1 VIKFLS
7 LFLLFVT
14 GFASGISNYFYTNP
28 ASLTIDSNYVYRIR
42 YLNADLKFANN
53 TLDLAQIYNNFIKD
67 VEWDSI
73 QKANLLNSI
82 PESGFTAAVDTIVKP
97 IELSTRIF
105 SVSMQYRGIVTAQA
119 LKDLFDLVLFGNDLN
134 RLYDISHFEFSRLEY
149 FDFALGMC
157 YPLIR
162 PPDESNALNYR
173 LLQQL
178 NIGGR
183 FHWLKGKFITQ
194 TDSSSGSVATT
205 PEVIVGQVKLFQT
218 TAHGGN
224 NFAFDLGAIAKFNNP
239 ITFGIALLNL
249 NTSFIWNKDPSYRI
263 IDASIE
269 SLSMEH
275 YIETGSFDSLY
286 TKKDTTFSIASFKTS
301 LPAQISVQV
310 SYQPFNLLAISTSFQ
325 YYLSECQFICD
336 FHQSCNLDIYLNL
349 SKFFTT
355 GVRFTTNLKKD
366 YIIGNYFH
374 FIRKGT
380 SLNLSIEQKN
390 GFIKSAKG
398 LGLKLYLDQNL

>member
-1 VIKFLS
+1 MFVIGIS
-7 LFLLFVT
+7 Y
-14 GFASGISNYFYTNP
+14 GISNYFYTNP
-28 ASLTIDSNYVYRIR
+28 ASLTIDGNYFYRIR

-53 TLDLAQIYNNFIKD
+53 SLDLSQIYNNFIKD
-67 VEWDSI
+67 VEWDNI

-82 PESGFTAAVDTIVKP
+82 PQSGFTAVIDTIIKP

-105 SVSMQYRGIVTAQA
+105 SVSMQYRGIVTTQA
-119 LKDLFDLVLFGNDLN
+119 PKDLFDLVLFGNDLN

-149 FDFALGMC
+149 FDFAFGVR

-162 PPDESNALNYR
+162 PPDESNSANYQ

-178 NIGGR
+178 SIGGR
-183 FHWLKGKFITQ
+183 LHWYKGKFITQ

-205 PEVIVGQVKLFQT
+205 PDVIVGQVKLFQT

-224 NFAFDLGAIAKFNNP
+224 SFALDLGAFVRLNKP
-239 ITFGIALLNL
+239 ITLGVALLNL
-249 NTSFIWNKDPSYRI
+249 NTSFTWNKDPYYRI
-263 IDASIE
+263 IDASID

-275 YIETGSFDSLY
+275 YIDTGSFDSLY
-286 TKKDTTFSIASFKTS
+286 SRKDTIFSIANFKTS
-301 LPAQISVQV
+301 LPAQISVQA
-310 SYQPFNLLAISTSFQ
+310 SFQPVNLLTISASFQ
-325 YYLSECQFICD
+325 YYLSDCQFICD
-336 FHQSCNLDIYLNL
+336 FQQSWNLDFYLSL

-355 GVRFTTNLKKD
+355 GVYFTTDLKKD
-366 YIIGNYFH
+366 YIIGNYFR
-374 FIRKGT
+374 FIRKGA
-380 SLNLSIEQKN
+380 SLNLGIEQRN